1 MTEERDVERSPTSA
15 KPKVALLV
23 SDVDGTLV
31 DKQKQLTPAT
41 IAAVKRL
48 HDAGV
53 PIALISARPMSGIRP
68 LLDTL
73 ALDDVAAAFNGGIL
87 FRRDG
92 TILAQHRIDADVA
105 RGVVDLARDAPVDV
119 WLFADDRWYATDPD
133 GPHTGSERLASAQ
146 EPVAT
151 DDLTPLLDR
160 ADKITFVSDD
170 EATLRS
176 LTATCQQAFGAR
188 ATIVQSQTY
197 YLDVTAPLANK
208 GDGIQALAKAHGVPL
223 DRIAAIGDQA
233 NDLPMLARAG
243 LSIAMGNAPD
253 AIRAKAMHVTLAN
266 DHDGV
271 ARAIDTL
278 ILGDH

>member
-1 MTEERDVERSPTSA
+1 MTRISGGQRSDGLAQPA
-15 KPKVALLV
+15 VALLV

-31 DKQKQLTPAT
+31 DKHKQLTPAT

-48 HDAGV
+48 RAAGI

-73 ALDDVAAAFNGGIL
+73 GLDDTVAAFNGGIL

-92 TILAQHRIDADVA
+92 RILAQHRIDPQVA
-105 RGVVDLARDAPVDV
+105 RGTIDLARETPVDTWV
-119 WLFADDRWYATDPD
+119 FADDRWYATDPT
-133 GPHTGSERLASAQ
+133 GPHTDSERLASAQ

-151 DDLTPLLDR
+151 DDLAPLLDR

-170 EATLRS
+170 EATLRA
-176 LTATCQQAFGAR
+176 LTATCQQAFGDR

-208 GDGIQALAKAHGVPL
+208 GDGIAALATAYGVPL

-253 AIRAKAMHVTLAN
+253 AIQAKAMHVTLAN

-271 ARAIDTL
+271 AEAIDTL